1 LADSRSYNRR
11 AMPASI
17 ALLLTLST
25 ALFVASKGNRV
36 LVTLTAVDAGA
47 SPLQLGI
54 LFALHG
60 LFPFLLA
67 IYAGRLADRIDNQR
81 LIYSGIA
88 VYAFSLAM
96 PYVWPGLSTLY
107 VSAAVGGLGN
117 MLFVLA
123 LQNLIGVL
131 STNATRR
138 RNYSWYALGES
149 AGHGLGP
156 IAMGLC
162 IDHFNTTT
170 AFLIAALFSAIWLP
184 VALGFRR
191 HFPATQPADHKPAN
205 AAHGSRDLLKLP
217 AMRLALITNGVF
229 MIGFDLFN
237 LYIPVY
243 GRGLGLTATAIGLV
257 VGAYALA
264 AVITRGLL
272 PLASA
277 RWGVRRILT
286 LALAGP
292 ACAFALIPFTGSVWL
307 LAPLAFVIGL
317 GVGCGMP
324 LSMELAFNAAPQ
336 GRTAEGVA
344 MRLTVSFGAHV
355 FIPPLFGALGA
366 VMGLAPVFW
375 VCALA
380 LSGGAAMHARHQA
393 AHATDKT

>member
-1 LADSRSYNRR
+1 
-11 AMPASI
+11 MPAAI

-81 LIYSGIA
+81 LIYCGIA
-88 VYAFSLAM
+88 VYAFSLSL
-96 PYVWPGLSTLY
+96 PYFVPGLGTLF
-107 VSAAVGGLGN
+107 VSAAIGGLGN

-131 STNATRR
+131 STEATRR

-156 IAMGLC
+156 IGIGLC
-162 IDHFNTTT
+162 IDSFSTST
-170 AFLIAALFSAIWLP
+170 AFLIAALFSAVWLP
-184 VALGFRR
+184 LAYCLRR
-191 HFPATQPADHKPAN
+191 HFPVTKPKDRKSAN
-205 AAHGSRDLLKLP
+205 TTHSSRELLKLP
-217 AMRLALITNGVF
+217 AMRMALITNGVF

-237 LYIPVY
+237 LYIPVH
-243 GRGLGLTATAIGLV
+243 GRNLGLSATAIGLV

-264 AVITRGLL
+264 ALITRGLL

-277 RWGVRRILT
+277 HWSGRRILT
-286 LALAGP
+286 LALAAP

-307 LAPLAFVIGL
+307 LAPLAFIIGL

-336 GRTAEGVA
+336 GRTAEAVA
-344 MRLTVSFGAHV
+344 MRLMVSFGAHV
-355 FIPPLFGALGA
+355 VIPPLFGALGA
-366 VMGLAPVFW
+366 AMGLAPVFW
-375 VCALA
+375 LCAVA
-380 LSGGAAMHARHQA
+380 LSGGAAMHARH
-393 AHATDKT
+393 K

>member
-1 LADSRSYNRR
+1 
-11 AMPASI
+11 MPAAI

-25 ALFVASKGNRV
+25 ALFIASKGNRI

-47 SPLQLGI
+47 GPLQIGI

-67 IYAGRLADRIDNQR
+67 IVAGRLADRIDNQR

-88 VYAFSLAM
+88 VFACSLAL
-96 PYVWPGLSTLY
+96 PYIWPGLGTLF

-131 STNATRR
+131 STAATRR

-156 IAMGLC
+156 IGIGLC
-162 IDHFNTTT
+162 IDNFSTST

-184 VALGFRR
+184 VAYCFRQ
-191 HFPATQPADHKPAN
+191 HFPAVKPQELKAEN
-205 AAHGSRDLLKLP
+205 TTRSSLDLLKLP
-217 AMRLALITNGVF
+217 AMRMALITNGVF

-243 GRGLGLTATAIGLV
+243 GRGLGLSATAIGLI

-264 AVITRGLL
+264 AVITRGFL
-272 PLASA
+272 PVASA
-277 RWGVRRILT
+277 RWSTRHILT
-286 LALAGP
+286 LALAAP
-292 ACAFALIPFTGSVWL
+292 ACAFVLIPFIGSVWL
-307 LAPLAFVIGL
+307 LAPLAFVLGL

-324 LSMELAFNAAPQ
+324 LSMELAFNASPE
-336 GRTAEGVA
+336 GRTAESVA

-366 VMGLAPVFW
+366 AIGLAPVFW
-375 VCALA
+375 VCAMA
-380 LSGGAAMHARHQA
+380 LGGGAAMHARH
-393 AHATDKT
+393 KTE